1 MRTQSIGNTIWAVVP
16 LKSPDAAKSRLQ
28 AGLDA
33 DTRRRLFFWMARQVI
48 RTLART
54 PGIAG
59 VSVVTASPEV
69 GAFAE
74 REGAALIWEEREAGT
89 AEACRSAVAH
99 LSTRA
104 DGVLMISGDIPLISV
119 DAVAAVLSCAA
130 RGHPS
135 SGNAHR
141 PVTAACPGQRPGG
154 DTPPPAAPT
163 TPSPQAAPGNDPGVT
178 PLLEQEGKNLF
189 FSPPFQGEVAR
200 SDGVFIVPDRRR
212 SGTNALLCAPPAIVP
227 PSFGKDS
234 FQRHLAAARS
244 QGLDVRIVESDVL
257 ALDIDELEDLDELQ
271 HRIEADPTLPSAELR
286 EMLPRRAEA
295 PAQ

>member
-1 MRTQSIGNTIWAVVP
+1 MRTESISNTIWAVVP
-16 LKSPDAAKSRLQ
+16 LKSPGAAKSRLQ

-69 GAFAE
+69 GTFAE

-99 LSTRA
+99 LSTRV
-104 DGVLMISGDIPLISV
+104 DGVLMISGDIPLISSEV
-119 DAVAAVLSCAA
+119 VVELLRC
-130 RGHPS
+130 
-135 SGNAHR
+135 
-141 PVTAACPGQRPGG
+141 Q
-154 DTPPPAAPT
+154 PPRRFAP
-163 TPSPQAAPGNDPGVT
+163 
-178 PLLEQEGKNLF
+178 PLLEKEGRENPRHL
-189 FSPPFQGEVAR
+189 AR
-200 SDGVFIVPDRRR
+200 APVVTIAPDRRR

-271 HRIEADPTLPSAELR
+271 RRIEAHPALLSAELR
-286 EMLPRRAEA
+286 EALPRRAEA